1 MELGRPIKLVYDDN
15 GETKVL
21 KGSLIDEDDFTVT
34 IKLTDGLKTL
44 MIGKR
49 FLLKLTYTD
58 EVIDYPNDRR

>member
-34 IKLTDGLKTL
+34 IKLTDRLKTL